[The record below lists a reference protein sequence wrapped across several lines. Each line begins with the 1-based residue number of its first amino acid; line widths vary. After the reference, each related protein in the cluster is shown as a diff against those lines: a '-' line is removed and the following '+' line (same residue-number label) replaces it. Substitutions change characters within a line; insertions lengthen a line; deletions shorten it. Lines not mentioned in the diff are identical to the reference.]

1 MENENQNEIVESQNT
16 EIAPEQ
22 RYYNGPVT
30 LEEAE
35 SYITSGLVSTARN
48 YVAIGYWL
56 RRIRDGKLYEEE
68 GHQNFEQYVHEKY
81 GKDKG
86 WASKC
91 IKVNQQLSKD
101 GDSPL
106 LDSRY
111 RDYSTYQLVELAY
124 MTEEQREQAT
134 PEQTVKQ
141 LQEIRKPKEIPYY
154 DIDGQQ
160 EMEKDYP
167 EVIPVVMSQLFP
179 EEEIPK
185 QEEQEPP
192 VVEQTEVSQ
201 YFETK
206 QEPVPGEPRKC
217 ITGKS
222 KYGFC
227 VCCGKDGIQ
236 CCAACVESCNCRCG
250 WLEEQTEKTPAADEP
265 ENAAEKQRT
274 GNCLYDPNHLCML
287 SEEAKRSPGIGE
299 DCVNHCCC
307 GCVKHG
313 ECKMECTVSENHPEL
328 QKVLENAAEKHQ
340 GEERTTPEEEQID
353 EKWTIGN
360 LPQAK
365 ESMIRCLAT
374 LVVRERWP
382 YLKHEFGRI
391 SLERA
396 KSQLKYI
403 QNEQL
408 LDLGEGV
415 EASAGEDIIEFFR
428 DTEDLGVCS
437 YERFTTQLQKCVDA
451 EWEKQETSKSTK
463 TSQQEKE
470 NVAEL
475 TDLQLLRDMLER
487 KKRLL
492 ATNLA
497 ISGIDESDEHIR
509 MQKLEAAALA
519 SAVCDLENLIEPEET
534 VGEKPEQPELPYLR
548 NNDQRAAFIDAYE
561 SWPLWIETKETGER
575 YYRYDLP
582 DGTSFVIKTYLAMLY
597 DFESPRRGNY
607 KAGYGE
613 NEQYILEPGKFFRD
627 CRSNRSTMIEK
638 LKELQKGEKE
648 S

>member
-134 PEQTVKQ
+134 PEQTIKQ

-179 EEEIPK
+179 EEEIPE

-192 VVEQTEVSQ
+192 VVEQAEVSR
-201 YFETK
+201 YFETE
-206 QEPVPGEPRKC
+206 QEPAPGEPRKC

-227 VCCGKDGIQ
+227 VCC
-236 CCAACVESCNCRCG
+236 
-250 WLEEQTEKTPAADEP
+250 
-265 ENAAEKQRT
+265 
-274 GNCLYDPNHLCML
+274 
-287 SEEAKRSPGIGE
+287 
-299 DCVNHCCC
+299 
-307 GCVKHG
+307 
-313 ECKMECTVSENHPEL
+313 
-328 QKVLENAAEKHQ
+328 
-340 GEERTTPEEEQID
+340 
-353 EKWTIGN
+353 
-360 LPQAK
+360 
-365 ESMIRCLAT
+365 
-374 LVVRERWP
+374 
-382 YLKHEFGRI
+382 
-391 SLERA
+391 
-396 KSQLKYI
+396 
-403 QNEQL
+403 
-408 LDLGEGV
+408 
-415 EASAGEDIIEFFR
+415 
-428 DTEDLGVCS
+428 
-437 YERFTTQLQKCVDA
+437 
-451 EWEKQETSKSTK
+451 
-463 TSQQEKE
+463 
-470 NVAEL
+470 
-475 TDLQLLRDMLER
+475 
-487 KKRLL
+487 
-492 ATNLA
+492 
-497 ISGIDESDEHIR
+497 
-509 MQKLEAAALA
+509 
-519 SAVCDLENLIEPEET
+519 
-534 VGEKPEQPELPYLR
+534 
-548 NNDQRAAFIDAYE
+548 
-561 SWPLWIETKETGER
+561 
-575 YYRYDLP
+575 
-582 DGTSFVIKTYLAMLY
+582 
-597 DFESPRRGNY
+597 
-607 KAGYGE
+607 
-613 NEQYILEPGKFFRD
+613 
-627 CRSNRSTMIEK
+627 
-638 LKELQKGEKE
+638 
-648 S
+648 

>member
-1 MENENQNEIVESQNT
+1 MENENQNEIVKSQNT

-91 IKVNQQLSKD
+91 IKVNQQLSKE

-134 PEQTVKQ
+134 PEQTIKQ

-179 EEEIPK
+179 GEEIPE

-192 VVEQTEVSQ
+192 VVEQAEVSQ

-227 VCCGKDGIQ
+227 VCCGKDGVQ
-236 CCAACVESCNCRCG
+236 CCAACVESCNGRCG
-250 WLEEQTEKTPAADEP
+250 WLEEQTEKTPAADET
-265 ENAAEKQRT
+265 ENAAEKQQEEPQDSMTIRGFIKHWKET
-274 GNCLYDPNHLCML
+274 CPGDFNLTLRAMRAGKDAGEKAKSIQRALAPYGFHCVSCSGYSFEFRNFSGGMDWMVDGRKIHLKYGRLANELLCMYDPYMPQFDAKPVPPTNEPQS
-287 SEEAKRSPGIGE
+287 SELRSI
-299 DCVNHCCC
+299 
-307 GCVKHG
+307 
-313 ECKMECTVSENHPEL
+313 
-328 QKVLENAAEKHQ
+328 
-340 GEERTTPEEEQID
+340 
-353 EKWTIGN
+353 
-360 LPQAK
+360 
-365 ESMIRCLAT
+365 
-374 LVVRERWP
+374 
-382 YLKHEFGRI
+382 
-391 SLERA
+391 
-396 KSQLKYI
+396 
-403 QNEQL
+403 
-408 LDLGEGV
+408 
-415 EASAGEDIIEFFR
+415 
-428 DTEDLGVCS
+428 TEDP
-437 YERFTTQLQKCVDA
+437 
-451 EWEKQETSKSTK
+451 EKQVDVNSEDYEESDDAS
-463 TSQQEKE
+463 S
-470 NVAEL
+470 AEI

-497 ISGIDESDEHIR
+497 IPGIDESDEHIR
-509 MQKLEAAALA
+509 MQKLEVAALA

-534 VGEKPEQPELPYLR
+534 VDEKPEQPELPYLR

-582 DGTSFVIKTYLAMLY
+582 DGTSFVVKTYHSMLY
-597 DFESPRRGNY
+597 DY
-607 KAGYGE
+607 KAGVGMRYKEGYGA

-627 CRSNRSTMIEK
+627 CQSNRSSMIEK
-638 LKELQKGEKE
+638 LKELQKREKE

>member
-16 EIAPEQ
+16 EIAPEK

-30 LEEAE
+30 LGEAE

-134 PEQTVKQ
+134 PDQTVKQ

-179 EEEIPK
+179 EEEILK
-185 QEEQEPP
+185 QEEQKTP
-192 VVEQTEVSQ
+192 VVEKAEVSQ
-201 YFETK
+201 YFETE

-227 VCCGKDGIQ
+227 VCCGKDGVQ

-265 ENAAEKQRT
+265 ENAAEKQQEEPQDSMTIRGFIKHWKET
-274 GNCLYDPNHLCML
+274 CPDDFNLTLRAMRAGKDAGEKAKSIQRALAPYGFHCVSCSGYSFEFHSFSGGMDWMVDGRKIHLKYGRLANELLCMYDPYMPQFDAKPVPPNEPQS
-287 SEEAKRSPGIGE
+287 SELQSITEDSENQEDVNPE
-299 DCVNHCCC
+299 DCEE
-307 GCVKHG
+307 GDDA
-313 ECKMECTVSENHPEL
+313 SS
-328 QKVLENAAEKHQ
+328 AE
-340 GEERTTPEEEQID
+340 I
-353 EKWTIGN
+353 
-360 LPQAK
+360 
-365 ESMIRCLAT
+365 
-374 LVVRERWP
+374 
-382 YLKHEFGRI
+382 
-391 SLERA
+391 
-396 KSQLKYI
+396 
-403 QNEQL
+403 
-408 LDLGEGV
+408 
-415 EASAGEDIIEFFR
+415 
-428 DTEDLGVCS
+428 
-437 YERFTTQLQKCVDA
+437 
-451 EWEKQETSKSTK
+451 
-463 TSQQEKE
+463 
-470 NVAEL
+470 

-497 ISGIDESDEHIR
+497 IPGIDESDEHIR
-509 MQKLEAAALA
+509 MQKLEVAALA

-534 VGEKPEQPELPYLR
+534 VDKKLEQPELPYLR

>member
-1 MENENQNEIVESQNT
+1 MENENEIVESQNT
-16 EIAPEQ
+16 EILPEQ

-134 PEQTVKQ
+134 PEQTIKQ

-179 EEEIPK
+179 GEEIPE

-192 VVEQTEVSQ
+192 VVEQAEVSQ
-201 YFETK
+201 YFETE

-217 ITGKS
+217 IMGKS

-227 VCCGKDGIQ
+227 VCCGKDGVQ
-236 CCAACVESCNCRCG
+236 CCAACVESCNGRCR
-250 WLEEQTEKTPAADEP
+250 WLEEPTEEALAANEP
-265 ENAAEKQRT
+265 ESAAEKQRT
-274 GNCLYDPNHLCML
+274 GNCLYAPNHLCTL

-299 DCVNHCCC
+299 DCTNHCCC
-307 GCVKHG
+307 GCVRHG
-313 ECKMECTVSENHPEL
+313 DCKMECTVSADHSEL
-328 QKVLENAAEKHQ
+328 QNVLENDVEKQQ
-340 GEERTTPEEEQID
+340 GEDRIKPEEKQVDVNSED
-353 EKWTIGN
+353 CE
-360 LPQAK
+360 
-365 ESMIRCLAT
+365 ES
-374 LVVRERWP
+374 
-382 YLKHEFGRI
+382 
-391 SLERA
+391 
-396 KSQLKYI
+396 
-403 QNEQL
+403 
-408 LDLGEGV
+408 DD
-415 EASAGEDIIEFFR
+415 AS
-428 DTEDLGVCS
+428 S
-437 YERFTTQLQKCVDA
+437 A
-451 EWEKQETSKSTK
+451 EI
-463 TSQQEKE
+463 
-470 NVAEL
+470 

-497 ISGIDESDEHIR
+497 IPGIDESDEHIR
-509 MQKLEAAALA
+509 MQKLEVAALA

-534 VGEKPEQPELPYLR
+534 VDEKPEQPELPYLR

-582 DGTSFVIKTYLAMLY
+582 DGTSFVVKTYHSMLY
-597 DFESPRRGNY
+597 DY
-607 KAGYGE
+607 KAGVGMRYKEGYGR

-627 CRSNRSTMIEK
+627 CQSNRSSMIEK
-638 LKELQKGEKE
+638 LKELQKREKE

>member
-1 MENENQNEIVESQNT
+1 MKDENQNEIVESQNT

-179 EEEIPK
+179 EEEIPE

-192 VVEQTEVSQ
+192 VVEQAEVSM

-227 VCCGKDGIQ
+227 VCCGKDGVQ
-236 CCAACVESCNCRCG
+236 CCAACVESCNVRCG
-250 WLEEQTEKTPAADEP
+250 WLEEQTEKTPAADET
-265 ENAAEKQRT
+265 ENAAEKQQEEPQDSMTIRGFIKHWKET
-274 GNCLYDPNHLCML
+274 CPDDFNLTLRAMRVGKDAGEKAKSIQRALAPHGFHYVSCSEYSFEFHSFSGGMDWMVDGRKIHLKYGRLANELLCMYDPYMPQFDAKPVPPTNEPQS
-287 SEEAKRSPGIGE
+287 SELRSITEDPEKQVDVNSE
-299 DCVNHCCC
+299 DC
-307 GCVKHG
+307 
-313 ECKMECTVSENHPEL
+313 EESDD
-328 QKVLENAAEKHQ
+328 ASSAE
-340 GEERTTPEEEQID
+340 I
-353 EKWTIGN
+353 
-360 LPQAK
+360 
-365 ESMIRCLAT
+365 
-374 LVVRERWP
+374 
-382 YLKHEFGRI
+382 
-391 SLERA
+391 
-396 KSQLKYI
+396 
-403 QNEQL
+403 
-408 LDLGEGV
+408 
-415 EASAGEDIIEFFR
+415 
-428 DTEDLGVCS
+428 
-437 YERFTTQLQKCVDA
+437 
-451 EWEKQETSKSTK
+451 
-463 TSQQEKE
+463 
-470 NVAEL
+470 

-497 ISGIDESDEHIR
+497 IPGIDESDEHIR
-509 MQKLEAAALA
+509 MQKLEVSALA

-534 VGEKPEQPELPYLR
+534 VDEKPEQPELPYLR

-582 DGTSFVIKTYLAMLY
+582 DGTSFVVKTYHSMLY
-597 DFESPRRGNY
+597 DY
-607 KAGYGE
+607 KAGVGMRYKEGHGA
-613 NEQYILEPGKFFRD
+613 NEQYILKPGKFFRD
-627 CRSNRSTMIEK
+627 CQSNRSSMIEK
-638 LKELQKGEKE
+638 LKELQKREKE

>member
-1 MENENQNEIVESQNT
+1 MENENQNEIVENQNT

-160 EMEKDYP
+160 EMVKDYP

-179 EEEIPK
+179 EEEIPE
-185 QEEQEPP
+185 QEEKEPP
-192 VVEQTEVSQ
+192 VVEQAEVSQ
-201 YFETK
+201 YFETE

-227 VCCGKDGIQ
+227 VCCGKDGVQ

-265 ENAAEKQRT
+265 ENAAEKQQEEPQDSMTIRGFIKHWKET
-274 GNCLYDPNHLCML
+274 CPDDFNLTLRAMRAGKDAGEKAKSIQRALAPYGFHCVSCSGYSFEFHSFSGGMDWMVDGRKIHLKYGRLANELLCMYDPYMPQFDAKPVPPNEPQS
-287 SEEAKRSPGIGE
+287 SELQSITEDSENQEDVNPE
-299 DCVNHCCC
+299 DCEE
-307 GCVKHG
+307 GDDA
-313 ECKMECTVSENHPEL
+313 SS
-328 QKVLENAAEKHQ
+328 AE
-340 GEERTTPEEEQID
+340 I
-353 EKWTIGN
+353 
-360 LPQAK
+360 
-365 ESMIRCLAT
+365 
-374 LVVRERWP
+374 
-382 YLKHEFGRI
+382 
-391 SLERA
+391 
-396 KSQLKYI
+396 
-403 QNEQL
+403 
-408 LDLGEGV
+408 
-415 EASAGEDIIEFFR
+415 
-428 DTEDLGVCS
+428 
-437 YERFTTQLQKCVDA
+437 
-451 EWEKQETSKSTK
+451 
-463 TSQQEKE
+463 
-470 NVAEL
+470 

-497 ISGIDESDEHIR
+497 IPGIDESDEHIR
-509 MQKLEAAALA
+509 MQKLEVAALA

-534 VGEKPEQPELPYLR
+534 VDKKLEQPELPYLR

>member
-16 EIAPEQ
+16 EIAPEK

-30 LEEAE
+30 LGEAE

-134 PEQTVKQ
+134 PNQTVKQ

-179 EEEIPK
+179 EEEIPE
-185 QEEQEPP
+185 QEEKEPP
-192 VVEQTEVSQ
+192 VVEQAEVSQ
-201 YFETK
+201 YFE
-206 QEPVPGEPRKC
+206 
-217 ITGKS
+217 
-222 KYGFC
+222 
-227 VCCGKDGIQ
+227 
-236 CCAACVESCNCRCG
+236 A
-250 WLEEQTEKTPAADEP
+250 EEKPAASEP
-265 ENAAEKQRT
+265 ESAAEKQQEEPQDSMTIRGFIKHWKET
-274 GNCLYDPNHLCML
+274 CPDDFNLTLRAMRAGKDAGEKAKSIQKALAPYGFHCVSCSGYSFEFHSFSGGMDWMVDGRKIHLKYGRLANELLCMYDPYMPQFDAKPVPPNEPQS
-287 SEEAKRSPGIGE
+287 SELQSIVEDPEKQADVNPE
-299 DCVNHCCC
+299 DCEE
-307 GCVKHG
+307 GDDA
-313 ECKMECTVSENHPEL
+313 SS
-328 QKVLENAAEKHQ
+328 AE
-340 GEERTTPEEEQID
+340 I
-353 EKWTIGN
+353 
-360 LPQAK
+360 
-365 ESMIRCLAT
+365 
-374 LVVRERWP
+374 
-382 YLKHEFGRI
+382 
-391 SLERA
+391 
-396 KSQLKYI
+396 
-403 QNEQL
+403 
-408 LDLGEGV
+408 
-415 EASAGEDIIEFFR
+415 
-428 DTEDLGVCS
+428 
-437 YERFTTQLQKCVDA
+437 
-451 EWEKQETSKSTK
+451 
-463 TSQQEKE
+463 
-470 NVAEL
+470 

-497 ISGIDESDEHIR
+497 IPGIDESDEHIR
-509 MQKLEAAALA
+509 MQKLEVAALA

-534 VGEKPEQPELPYLR
+534 VDKKLEQPELPYLR

>member
-1 MENENQNEIVESQNT
+1 MKDENQNEIVESQNT
-16 EIAPEQ
+16 EIAPEK

-30 LEEAE
+30 LGEAE

-134 PEQTVKQ
+134 PDQTVKQ

-167 EVIPVVMSQLFP
+167 EVIPVVVSQLFP

-192 VVEQTEVSQ
+192 VVEQAEVSQ
-201 YFETK
+201 YFETE

-227 VCCGKDGIQ
+227 VCCGNEGVQ
-236 CCAACVESCNCRCG
+236 CCAACTANCNSRCG
-250 WLEEQTEKTPAADEP
+250 WLEEQAEKTPAANEP
-265 ENAAEKQRT
+265 ENAAEKQQEEPQDSMTIRGFIKHWKET
-274 GNCLYDPNHLCML
+274 CPNDFNLTLRAMRAGKDAGEKAKSIQRALAPYGFHCVSCSGYSFEFHSFSGGMDWMVDGRKIHLKYGRLANELLCMYDPYMPQFDAKPVPPNEPQS
-287 SEEAKRSPGIGE
+287 SELQSITEDSENQEDVNPE
-299 DCVNHCCC
+299 DCEE
-307 GCVKHG
+307 GDDA
-313 ECKMECTVSENHPEL
+313 SS
-328 QKVLENAAEKHQ
+328 AE
-340 GEERTTPEEEQID
+340 I
-353 EKWTIGN
+353 
-360 LPQAK
+360 
-365 ESMIRCLAT
+365 
-374 LVVRERWP
+374 
-382 YLKHEFGRI
+382 
-391 SLERA
+391 
-396 KSQLKYI
+396 
-403 QNEQL
+403 
-408 LDLGEGV
+408 
-415 EASAGEDIIEFFR
+415 
-428 DTEDLGVCS
+428 
-437 YERFTTQLQKCVDA
+437 
-451 EWEKQETSKSTK
+451 
-463 TSQQEKE
+463 
-470 NVAEL
+470 

-497 ISGIDESDEHIR
+497 IPGIDESDERIR
-509 MQKLEAAALA
+509 MQKLEVAALA

-534 VGEKPEQPELPYLR
+534 VDKKPEQPELPYLR

>member
-1 MENENQNEIVESQNT
+1 MENENEIVESQNI
-16 EIAPEQ
+16 EITPDQ
-22 RYYNGPVT
+22 RYYNGPLT

-68 GHQNFEQYVHEKY
+68 GHQNFEQYVHKKY

-167 EVIPVVMSQLFP
+167 EVIPVVISQLFP
-179 EEEIPK
+179 EKEIPK

-192 VVEQTEVSQ
+192 VVEQAEVSQ
-201 YFETK
+201 YFET
-206 QEPVPGEPRKC
+206 VPNEPRKC

-227 VCCGKDGIQ
+227 VCCGNEGVQ
-236 CCAACVESCNCRCG
+236 CCAACTANCNSRCG
-250 WLEEQTEKTPAADEP
+250 WLEEQAEETPAASEP
-265 ENAAEKQRT
+265 ESAAEKQ
-274 GNCLYDPNHLCML
+274 L
-287 SEEAKRSPGIGE
+287 EEGWI
-299 DCVNHCCC
+299 N
-307 GCVKHG
+307 
-313 ECKMECTVSENHPEL
+313 
-328 QKVLENAAEKHQ
+328 
-340 GEERTTPEEEQID
+340 PEEEQID
-353 EKWTIGN
+353 ERWTIGN

-365 ESMIRCLAT
+365 ESLIRCLAT
-374 LVVRERWP
+374 LVVRERWL

-391 SLERA
+391 SLETA

-403 QNEQL
+403 QNKQQL
-408 LDLGEGV
+408 ELGEGV

-437 YERFTTQLQKCVDA
+437 YERFTTQLQKCMDA
-451 EWEKQETSKSTK
+451 ELEKRETTEREGA
-463 TSQQEKE
+463 SQQEKE
-470 NVAEL
+470 DTVKL
-475 TDLQLLRDMLER
+475 TDLELLRDMLER

-497 ISGIDESDEHIR
+497 IPWIDESDEHIR
-509 MQKLEAAALA
+509 MQKLEVAALA

-534 VGEKPEQPELPYLR
+534 VDEKPEQPELPYLR

-582 DGTSFVIKTYLAMLY
+582 DGTSFVVKTYHSMLY
-597 DFESPRRGNY
+597 DY
-607 KAGYGE
+607 KAGVGMRYKEGYGA
-613 NEQYILEPGKFFRD
+613 NEQYILEPGKLFRD
-627 CRSNRSTMIEK
+627 CQSNRSSMIEK
-638 LKELQKGEKE
+638 LKELQKREKK

>member
-1 MENENQNEIVESQNT
+1 MKDENQNEIVENQNT

-30 LEEAE
+30 LGEAE

-68 GHQNFEQYVHEKY
+68 GYQNFEQYVQKKY

-134 PEQTVKQ
+134 PDQTVKQ

-154 DIDGQQ
+154 DIEGQQ
-160 EMEKDYP
+160 EMVKDYP

-201 YFETK
+201 YFEAE

-227 VCCGKDGIQ
+227 VCCGNEGVQ
-236 CCAACVESCNCRCG
+236 CCAACTANCNSRCG
-250 WLEEQTEKTPAADEP
+250 WLEEQAEEVPAASEP
-265 ENAAEKQRT
+265 ESAAEKQ
-274 GNCLYDPNHLCML
+274 L
-287 SEEAKRSPGIGE
+287 EEEWI
-299 DCVNHCCC
+299 N
-307 GCVKHG
+307 
-313 ECKMECTVSENHPEL
+313 
-328 QKVLENAAEKHQ
+328 
-340 GEERTTPEEEQID
+340 PEEEQID
-353 EKWTIGN
+353 ERWTIGN

-365 ESMIRCLAT
+365 ESLIRCLAT
-374 LVVRERWP
+374 LVVRERWL

-391 SLERA
+391 SLETA
-396 KSQLKYI
+396 KSQLKSI
-403 QNEQL
+403 QNKQQ

-437 YERFTTQLQKCVDA
+437 YERFTTQLQKCVNA
-451 EWEKQETSKSTK
+451 EWEKQETSKSTE

-497 ISGIDESDEHIR
+497 IPGIDESDEHIR
-509 MQKLEAAALA
+509 MQKLEVAALA

-534 VGEKPEQPELPYLR
+534 VDKKLEQPELPYLR

-582 DGTSFVIKTYLAMLY
+582 DGTSFVIKTYHAMLY
-597 DFESPRRGNY
+597 DFDAPGYGNY
-607 KAGYGE
+607 KEGYGE

>member
-179 EEEIPK
+179 GEEIPE

-192 VVEQTEVSQ
+192 VVEQAEVSQ
-201 YFETK
+201 YFEIEK
-206 QEPVPGEPRKC
+206 
-217 ITGKS
+217 
-222 KYGFC
+222 
-227 VCCGKDGIQ
+227 
-236 CCAACVESCNCRCG
+236 
-250 WLEEQTEKTPAADEP
+250 EEETSAADEP
-265 ENAAEKQRT
+265 ENAAEKQQEEPQDSMTIRGFIKHWKET
-274 GNCLYDPNHLCML
+274 CPDDFNLTLRAMRAGKDAGEKAKSIQRALAPYGFHCVSCSGYSFEFHSFSGGMDWMVDGRKIHLKYGRLANELLCMYDPYMPQFDAKPVPPNEPQS
-287 SEEAKRSPGIGE
+287 SELQSITEDSENQEDVNPE
-299 DCVNHCCC
+299 DCEE
-307 GCVKHG
+307 GDDA
-313 ECKMECTVSENHPEL
+313 SS
-328 QKVLENAAEKHQ
+328 AE
-340 GEERTTPEEEQID
+340 I
-353 EKWTIGN
+353 
-360 LPQAK
+360 
-365 ESMIRCLAT
+365 
-374 LVVRERWP
+374 
-382 YLKHEFGRI
+382 
-391 SLERA
+391 
-396 KSQLKYI
+396 
-403 QNEQL
+403 
-408 LDLGEGV
+408 
-415 EASAGEDIIEFFR
+415 
-428 DTEDLGVCS
+428 
-437 YERFTTQLQKCVDA
+437 
-451 EWEKQETSKSTK
+451 
-463 TSQQEKE
+463 
-470 NVAEL
+470 

-497 ISGIDESDEHIR
+497 IPGIDESDEHIR
-509 MQKLEAAALA
+509 MQKLEVSALA

-534 VGEKPEQPELPYLR
+534 VDKKLEQPELPYLR

>member
-179 EEEIPK
+179 GEEIPE

-192 VVEQTEVSQ
+192 VVEQAEVSQ

-227 VCCGKDGIQ
+227 VCCGKDGVQ
-236 CCAACVESCNCRCG
+236 CCAACVESCNVRCG
-250 WLEEQTEKTPAADEP
+250 WLEEQTEKTPAADET
-265 ENAAEKQRT
+265 ENAAEKQQEEPQDSMTIRGFIKHWKET
-274 GNCLYDPNHLCML
+274 CPDDFNLTLRAMRVGKDAGEKAKSIQMALAPHGFHCVSCSEYSFEFHSFSGGMDWMVDGRKIHLKYGRLANELLCMYDPYMPQFDAKPVPPTNEPQS
-287 SEEAKRSPGIGE
+287 SELRSITEDPEKQVDVNSE
-299 DCVNHCCC
+299 DC
-307 GCVKHG
+307 
-313 ECKMECTVSENHPEL
+313 EESDD
-328 QKVLENAAEKHQ
+328 ASSAE
-340 GEERTTPEEEQID
+340 I
-353 EKWTIGN
+353 
-360 LPQAK
+360 
-365 ESMIRCLAT
+365 
-374 LVVRERWP
+374 
-382 YLKHEFGRI
+382 
-391 SLERA
+391 
-396 KSQLKYI
+396 
-403 QNEQL
+403 
-408 LDLGEGV
+408 
-415 EASAGEDIIEFFR
+415 
-428 DTEDLGVCS
+428 
-437 YERFTTQLQKCVDA
+437 
-451 EWEKQETSKSTK
+451 
-463 TSQQEKE
+463 
-470 NVAEL
+470 

-497 ISGIDESDEHIR
+497 IPGIDESDEHIR
-509 MQKLEAAALA
+509 MQKLEVSALA

-534 VGEKPEQPELPYLR
+534 VDEKPEQPELPYLR

-582 DGTSFVIKTYLAMLY
+582 DGTSFVVKTYHSMLY
-597 DFESPRRGNY
+597 DY
-607 KAGYGE
+607 KAGVGMRYKEGYGA

-627 CRSNRSTMIEK
+627 CKSNRSSMIEK
-638 LKELQKGEKE
+638 LKELQKREKE

>member
-141 LQEIRKPKEIPYY
+141 LQEIRKSKEIPYY

-179 EEEIPK
+179 EEEIPE

-192 VVEQTEVSQ
+192 VVEQAEVSQ

-227 VCCGKDGIQ
+227 VCCGKDGVQ
-236 CCAACVESCNCRCG
+236 CCAACVESCNGRCG
-250 WLEEQTEKTPAADEP
+250 WLEEQTEKTPAADET

-274 GNCLYDPNHLCML
+274 GNCLYAPNHLCTL

-299 DCVNHCCC
+299 DCTNHCCF
-307 GCVKHG
+307 GCVRHG
-313 ECKMECTVSENHPEL
+313 DCKMECTVSADHSEL
-328 QKVLENAAEKHQ
+328 QNVLENDVEKQQ
-340 GEERTTPEEEQID
+340 GEDRIKPEEKQVDVNSED
-353 EKWTIGN
+353 CE
-360 LPQAK
+360 
-365 ESMIRCLAT
+365 ES
-374 LVVRERWP
+374 
-382 YLKHEFGRI
+382 
-391 SLERA
+391 
-396 KSQLKYI
+396 
-403 QNEQL
+403 
-408 LDLGEGV
+408 DD
-415 EASAGEDIIEFFR
+415 AS
-428 DTEDLGVCS
+428 S
-437 YERFTTQLQKCVDA
+437 A
-451 EWEKQETSKSTK
+451 EI
-463 TSQQEKE
+463 
-470 NVAEL
+470 

-497 ISGIDESDEHIR
+497 IPGIDESDEHIR
-509 MQKLEAAALA
+509 MQKLEVAALA

-534 VGEKPEQPELPYLR
+534 VDEKPEQPELLYLR

-575 YYRYDLP
+575 YYRYELP
-582 DGTSFVIKTYLAMLY
+582 DGTSFVVKTYHSMLY
-597 DFESPRRGNY
+597 DY
-607 KAGYGE
+607 KAGVGMRYKEGYGA

-627 CRSNRSTMIEK
+627 CQSNRSSMIEK
-638 LKELQKGEKE
+638 LKELQKREKE

>member
-134 PEQTVKQ
+134 PEQTIKQ

-179 EEEIPK
+179 GEEIPE

-192 VVEQTEVSQ
+192 VVEQAEVSQ

-227 VCCGKDGIQ
+227 VCCGKDGVQ
-236 CCAACVESCNCRCG
+236 CCAACVESCNVRCG
-250 WLEEQTEKTPAADEP
+250 WLEEKTEKTPAADET
-265 ENAAEKQRT
+265 ENAAEKQQEEPQDSMTIRGFIKHWKET
-274 GNCLYDPNHLCML
+274 CPDDFNLTLRAMRVGKDAGEKAKSIQRALAPHGFHCVSCSEYSFEFHSFSGGMDWMVDGRKIHLKYGRLANELLCMYDPYMPQFDAKPVPPTNEPQS
-287 SEEAKRSPGIGE
+287 SELRSITEDPEKQVDVNSE
-299 DCVNHCCC
+299 DC
-307 GCVKHG
+307 
-313 ECKMECTVSENHPEL
+313 EESDD
-328 QKVLENAAEKHQ
+328 ASSAE
-340 GEERTTPEEEQID
+340 I
-353 EKWTIGN
+353 
-360 LPQAK
+360 
-365 ESMIRCLAT
+365 
-374 LVVRERWP
+374 
-382 YLKHEFGRI
+382 
-391 SLERA
+391 
-396 KSQLKYI
+396 
-403 QNEQL
+403 
-408 LDLGEGV
+408 
-415 EASAGEDIIEFFR
+415 
-428 DTEDLGVCS
+428 
-437 YERFTTQLQKCVDA
+437 
-451 EWEKQETSKSTK
+451 
-463 TSQQEKE
+463 
-470 NVAEL
+470 

-497 ISGIDESDEHIR
+497 IPGIDESDEHIR
-509 MQKLEAAALA
+509 IQKLEVSALA

-534 VGEKPEQPELPYLR
+534 VDEKPEQPELPYLR
-548 NNDQRAAFIDAYE
+548 NNDQRAAFI
-561 SWPLWIETKETGER
+561 ER
-575 YYRYDLP
+575 L
-582 DGTSFVIKTYLAMLY
+582 
-597 DFESPRRGNY
+597 
-607 KAGYGE
+607 
-613 NEQYILEPGKFFRD
+613 
-627 CRSNRSTMIEK
+627 
-638 LKELQKGEKE
+638 
-648 S
+648 

>member
-1 MENENQNEIVESQNT
+1 MENENQNEIVENQNT

-227 VCCGKDGIQ
+227 VCCGKDGVQ

-265 ENAAEKQRT
+265 ENAAEKQQEEPQDSMTIRGFIKHWKETCPDDFNLTLRT
-274 GNCLYDPNHLCML
+274 MRAGKDAGEKAKSIQRALAPYGFHCVSCSGYSFEFHSFSGGMDWMVDGRKIHLKYGRLANELLCMYDPYMPQFDAKPVPPNEPQS
-287 SEEAKRSPGIGE
+287 SELQSITEDSENQEDVNPE
-299 DCVNHCCC
+299 DCEE
-307 GCVKHG
+307 GDDA
-313 ECKMECTVSENHPEL
+313 SS
-328 QKVLENAAEKHQ
+328 AE
-340 GEERTTPEEEQID
+340 I
-353 EKWTIGN
+353 
-360 LPQAK
+360 
-365 ESMIRCLAT
+365 
-374 LVVRERWP
+374 
-382 YLKHEFGRI
+382 
-391 SLERA
+391 
-396 KSQLKYI
+396 
-403 QNEQL
+403 
-408 LDLGEGV
+408 
-415 EASAGEDIIEFFR
+415 
-428 DTEDLGVCS
+428 
-437 YERFTTQLQKCVDA
+437 
-451 EWEKQETSKSTK
+451 
-463 TSQQEKE
+463 
-470 NVAEL
+470 

-497 ISGIDESDEHIR
+497 ISEIDESNEHIR
-509 MQKLEAAALA
+509 MQKLEVAALA

-534 VGEKPEQPELPYLR
+534 VDEKPEQPELPYLR

-582 DGTSFVIKTYLAMLY
+582 DGTSFVIKTYHAMLY
-597 DFESPRRGNY
+597 DFDVPGYGNY
-607 KAGYGE
+607 KEGYGA
-613 NEQYILEPGKFFRD
+613 NEQYILESGKFFRD
-627 CRSNRSTMIEK
+627 CQSNRSSMIEK
-638 LKELQKGEKE
+638 LKELQKREKE

>member
-111 RDYSTYQLVELAY
+111 RDYSTYQLMELAY

-134 PEQTVKQ
+134 PEQTIKQ

-179 EEEIPK
+179 GEEIPE

-192 VVEQTEVSQ
+192 VVEQAEVSQ

-227 VCCGKDGIQ
+227 VCCGKDGVQ
-236 CCAACVESCNCRCG
+236 CCAACVESCNGRCG
-250 WLEEQTEKTPAADEP
+250 WLEEQTEKTPAADET
-265 ENAAEKQRT
+265 ENAAEKQQEEPQDSMTIRGFIKHWKET
-274 GNCLYDPNHLCML
+274 CPGDFNLTLRAMRAGKDAGEKAKSIQRALAPYGFHCVSCSGYSFEFRSFSGGMDWMVDGRKIHLKYGRLANELLCMYDPYMPQFDAKPVPPTNEPQS
-287 SEEAKRSPGIGE
+287 SELRSI
-299 DCVNHCCC
+299 
-307 GCVKHG
+307 
-313 ECKMECTVSENHPEL
+313 
-328 QKVLENAAEKHQ
+328 
-340 GEERTTPEEEQID
+340 
-353 EKWTIGN
+353 
-360 LPQAK
+360 
-365 ESMIRCLAT
+365 
-374 LVVRERWP
+374 
-382 YLKHEFGRI
+382 
-391 SLERA
+391 
-396 KSQLKYI
+396 
-403 QNEQL
+403 
-408 LDLGEGV
+408 
-415 EASAGEDIIEFFR
+415 
-428 DTEDLGVCS
+428 TEDP
-437 YERFTTQLQKCVDA
+437 
-451 EWEKQETSKSTK
+451 EKQVDVNSEDYEESDDAS
-463 TSQQEKE
+463 S
-470 NVAEL
+470 AEI

-497 ISGIDESDEHIR
+497 IPGIDESDEHIR
-509 MQKLEAAALA
+509 MQKLEVAALA

-534 VGEKPEQPELPYLR
+534 VDEKPEQPELPYLR

-582 DGTSFVIKTYLAMLY
+582 DGTRFVVKTYHSMLY
-597 DFESPRRGNY
+597 DY
-607 KAGYGE
+607 KAGVGMRYKEGYGA

-627 CRSNRSTMIEK
+627 CQSNRSSMIEK
-638 LKELQKGEKE
+638 LKELQKREKE

>member
-134 PEQTVKQ
+134 PEQTIKQ

-179 EEEIPK
+179 GEEIPE

-192 VVEQTEVSQ
+192 VVEQAEVSQ

-227 VCCGKDGIQ
+227 VCCGKDGVQ
-236 CCAACVESCNCRCG
+236 CCAACVESCNGRCG
-250 WLEEQTEKTPAADEP
+250 WLEEQTEKTPAADET
-265 ENAAEKQRT
+265 ENAAEKQQEEPQDSMTIRGFIKHWKET
-274 GNCLYDPNHLCML
+274 CPGDFNLTLRAMRAGKDAGEKVKSIQRALAPYGFHCVSCSGYSFEFRSFSGGMDWMVDGRKIHLKYGRLANELLCMYDPYMPQFDAKPVPPNEPQS
-287 SEEAKRSPGIGE
+287 SELQSITEDSENQEDVNPE
-299 DCVNHCCC
+299 DC
-307 GCVKHG
+307 
-313 ECKMECTVSENHPEL
+313 EEDDDASS
-328 QKVLENAAEKHQ
+328 AE
-340 GEERTTPEEEQID
+340 I
-353 EKWTIGN
+353 
-360 LPQAK
+360 
-365 ESMIRCLAT
+365 
-374 LVVRERWP
+374 
-382 YLKHEFGRI
+382 
-391 SLERA
+391 
-396 KSQLKYI
+396 
-403 QNEQL
+403 
-408 LDLGEGV
+408 
-415 EASAGEDIIEFFR
+415 
-428 DTEDLGVCS
+428 
-437 YERFTTQLQKCVDA
+437 
-451 EWEKQETSKSTK
+451 
-463 TSQQEKE
+463 
-470 NVAEL
+470 

-497 ISGIDESDEHIR
+497 IPGIDESDEHIR

-534 VGEKPEQPELPYLR
+534 VGEKPEQPELLYLR

-582 DGTSFVIKTYLAMLY
+582 DGTSFVMKTYHSMLY
-597 DFESPRRGNY
+597 DY
-607 KAGYGE
+607 KAGVGMRYKEGYGA

-627 CRSNRSTMIEK
+627 CQSNRSSMIEK
-638 LKELQKGEKE
+638 LKELQKREKE

>member
-134 PEQTVKQ
+134 PEQTIKQ

-179 EEEIPK
+179 EEEIPE

-192 VVEQTEVSQ
+192 VVEQAEVSR

-206 QEPVPGEPRKC
+206 QESVQGEPRKC

-227 VCCGKDGIQ
+227 VCCGKDGVQ
-236 CCAACVESCNCRCG
+236 CCAACVEDCNVRCG
-250 WLEEQTEKTPAADEP
+250 WLEEQIEKTPAADET

-274 GNCLYDPNHLCML
+274 GNCLYAPNHLCTL

-299 DCVNHCCC
+299 DCTNHCCF
-307 GCVKHG
+307 GCVRHG
-313 ECKMECTVSENHPEL
+313 DCKMECTVSADHSEL
-328 QKVLENAAEKHQ
+328 QNVLENDVEKQQ
-340 GEERTTPEEEQID
+340 GEDRIKPEEKQVDVNSED
-353 EKWTIGN
+353 CE
-360 LPQAK
+360 
-365 ESMIRCLAT
+365 ES
-374 LVVRERWP
+374 
-382 YLKHEFGRI
+382 
-391 SLERA
+391 
-396 KSQLKYI
+396 
-403 QNEQL
+403 
-408 LDLGEGV
+408 DD
-415 EASAGEDIIEFFR
+415 AS
-428 DTEDLGVCS
+428 S
-437 YERFTTQLQKCVDA
+437 A
-451 EWEKQETSKSTK
+451 EI
-463 TSQQEKE
+463 
-470 NVAEL
+470 

-492 ATNLA
+492 STNLA
-497 ISGIDESDEHIR
+497 IPGIDESDEHIR
-509 MQKLEAAALA
+509 MQKLEVAALA

-534 VGEKPEQPELPYLR
+534 VDEKPEQPELPYLR

-575 YYRYDLP
+575 YYRYELP
-582 DGTSFVIKTYLAMLY
+582 DGTSFVVKTYHSMLY
-597 DFESPRRGNY
+597 DY
-607 KAGYGE
+607 KAGVGMRYKEGYGA

-627 CRSNRSTMIEK
+627 CQSNRSSMIEK
-638 LKELQKGEKE
+638 LKELQKREKE

>member
-91 IKVNQQLSKD
+91 IKVNQQLSKE

-134 PEQTVKQ
+134 PEQTIKQ

-179 EEEIPK
+179 GEEIPE
-185 QEEQEPP
+185 QEEQEPT
-192 VVEQTEVSQ
+192 VVEQAEVSQ

-227 VCCGKDGIQ
+227 VCCGKDGVQ
-236 CCAACVESCNCRCG
+236 CCAACVESCNGRCG
-250 WLEEQTEKTPAADEP
+250 WLEEQTEKTPAADET
-265 ENAAEKQRT
+265 ENAAEKQQEEPQDSMTIRGFIKHWKET
-274 GNCLYDPNHLCML
+274 CPGDFNLTLRAMRAGKDAGEKAKSIQRALAPYGFHCVSCSGYSFEFRSFSGGMDWMVDGRKIHLKYGRLANELLCMYDPYMPQFDAKPVPPTNEPQS
-287 SEEAKRSPGIGE
+287 SELRSI
-299 DCVNHCCC
+299 
-307 GCVKHG
+307 
-313 ECKMECTVSENHPEL
+313 
-328 QKVLENAAEKHQ
+328 
-340 GEERTTPEEEQID
+340 
-353 EKWTIGN
+353 
-360 LPQAK
+360 
-365 ESMIRCLAT
+365 
-374 LVVRERWP
+374 
-382 YLKHEFGRI
+382 
-391 SLERA
+391 
-396 KSQLKYI
+396 
-403 QNEQL
+403 
-408 LDLGEGV
+408 
-415 EASAGEDIIEFFR
+415 
-428 DTEDLGVCS
+428 TEDP
-437 YERFTTQLQKCVDA
+437 
-451 EWEKQETSKSTK
+451 EKQVDVNSEDYEESDDAS
-463 TSQQEKE
+463 S
-470 NVAEL
+470 AEI

-497 ISGIDESDEHIR
+497 IPGIDESDEHIR
-509 MQKLEAAALA
+509 MQKLEVAALA

-534 VGEKPEQPELPYLR
+534 VDEKPEQPELPYLR

-582 DGTSFVIKTYLAMLY
+582 DGTRFVVKTYHSMLY
-597 DFESPRRGNY
+597 DY
-607 KAGYGE
+607 KAGVGMRYKEGYGA

-627 CRSNRSTMIEK
+627 CQSNRSSMIEK
-638 LKELQKGEKE
+638 LKELQKREKE